1 MISRIK
7 LNGVH
12 AYGFHGC
19 WPEEEVVGGAYIID
33 VAIDYDFTAAA
44 HDDDLTKTIDYV
56 AIKEIIYSEMAVR
69 AKLIETVA
77 HRTRNHIIQSF
88 PMQRGVWVK
97 ITKVNAPMGGH
108 VENVSV
114 EVG

>member
-1 MISRIK
+1 MTSKIR

-12 AYGFHGC
+12 AHGFHGC
-19 WPEEEVVGGAYIID
+19 WPEEEIVGGSYVVD

-44 HDDDLTKTIDYV
+44 HDDDLRMTIDYV
-56 AIKEIIYSEMAVR
+56 AVKEIIYIEMGVR
-69 AKLIETVA
+69 SKLIETVA
-77 HRTRNHIIQSF
+77 HRIRNNILKTF
-88 PMQRGVWVK
+88 DLDRGVWVR
-97 ITKVNAPMGGH
+97 IAKVNAPMGGQ